1 MLQHYHIPVLAK
13 ETIDLLEIKPG
24 GIYVDCTFGGGGHGR
39 QILEKL
45 NNEGRLIAFD
55 QDADAK
61 ANIPD
66 DSRITFL
73 QYNFRHI
80 QKFLRLHK
88 IPEVDGVL
96 ADLGVS
102 SHQFDEGARGFST
115 RFTDADLDMRMD
127 QRQETTAV
135 NVIKNYSE
143 QDLHKIFERYGEVTN
158 SKTLAKTI
166 VQQRQVSSLKTV
178 NDFRNAVA
186 SVVKG
191 NPNKYFAQVFQALRI
206 AVNDEIGALEEMLQ
220 QIPNILKKGGRTAII
235 TFHSIEDRT
244 VKNFFRYGS
253 FEEPETDSLYGT
265 KSESPFN
272 IITKK
277 PISPSA
283 KELKENPR
291 SRSARLRVAEKK

>member
-1 MLQHYHIPVLAK
+1 MLQQYHIPVLAK
-13 ETIDLLEIKPG
+13 ETIDLLDIKPD
-24 GIYVDCTFGGGGHGR
+24 GIYVDCTFGGGGHSR
-39 QILEKL
+39 SILAAL
-45 NNEGRLIAFD
+45 GDSGRLIAFD

-61 ANIPD
+61 ANVPD
-66 DSRITFL
+66 DRRITFL
-73 QYNFRHI
+73 QYNFRHV
-80 QKFLRLHK
+80 QKLLRLHK

-102 SHQFDEGARGFST
+102 SHQFDEAERGFST
-115 RFTDADLDMRMD
+115 RFYEAAFDMRMD
-127 QRQETTAV
+127 QRQEQTAADIV
-135 NVIKNYSE
+135 KSFSE
-143 QDLHKIFERYGEVTN
+143 QELHKIFERYGEVSN
-158 SKTLAKTI
+158 AKTLAKTI
-166 VQQRQVSSLKTV
+166 VQQRQVTPIKTV

-191 NPNKYFAQVFQALRI
+191 NPNKYFAQVFQAFRI

-220 QIPNILKKGGRTAII
+220 QIPNILKKGGRAAII

-253 FEEPETDSLYGT
+253 FEEAAADSLYGT
-265 KSESPFN
+265 KRESPFDL
-272 IITKK
+272 ITKK

-283 KELKENPR
+283 KELHENPR

>member
-1 MLQHYHIPVLAK
+1 MSQQYHIPVLAK
-13 ETIDLLEIKPG
+13 ETINLLDIKPD
-24 GIYVDCTFGGGGHGR
+24 GIYVDCTFGGGGHSRG
-39 QILEKL
+39 ILEKL
-45 NNEGRLIAFD
+45 NSAGRLIAFD

-66 DSRITFL
+66 DTRITFL

-80 QKFLRLHK
+80 QKMLRLHR

-102 SHQFDEGARGFST
+102 SHQFDEAERGFST
-115 RFTDADLDMRMD
+115 RFYEAALDMRMD
-127 QRQETTAV
+127 QRQALTAEHI
-135 NVIKNYSE
+135 IKNYGE
-143 QDLHKIFERYGEVTN
+143 QELHKIFERYGEVTN
-158 SKTLAKTI
+158 AKTLAKSI
-166 VQQRQVSSLKTV
+166 VQQRQITSVKTV
-178 NDFRNAVA
+178 NDFRNSVA

-206 AVNDEIGALEEMLQ
+206 AVNDEIGVLEEMLQ
-220 QIPNILKKGGRTAII
+220 QIPNILKKGGRAAVI

-253 FEEPETDSLYGT
+253 FEEPATDSIYGT

-283 KELKENPR
+283 NELNENPR